1 MADSFEHCS
10 LLYVSFLGCRYV
22 MRVYKE
28 VVAAYFKVL
37 FQNSLEE
44 ADEINEE
51 LQTWY
56 PGRNSNPGPPIYE
69 VGD

>member
-1 MADSFEHCS
+1 
-10 LLYVSFLGCRYV
+10 